1 MSFSAARAD
10 RTATRLA
17 EQEAVV
23 LAMLEKAARMN
34 DECPSNAVLAVA
46 CGFSAA
52 NQAPAVVARLE
63 KRGVIRVQRNSRKR
77 KVTIVA
83 TGDATCEVIADERT
97 YGSRRK
103 RPVAAPPRNQFL
115 ALRPALTP
123 KDRLAEQVAEMG
135 DVNVA
140 ASGLRM
146 SPARRDALWAEIVA
160 DLGPQAA

>member
-103 RPVAAPPRNQFL
+103 RPVAVPPRNQFL
-115 ALRPALTP
+115 PPRPTLTA

-135 DVNVA
+135 DVNIA
-140 ASGLRM
+140 ASVLRM
-146 SPARRDALWAEIVA
+146 SAARRDALWAEIVA